1 MKLFKILSIWI
12 SFWITVR
19 LVPILALIGGWCIM
33 LYAIRIS
40 FKVLKNEK

>member
-12 SFWITVR
+12 SFWIAVR
-19 LVPILALIGGWCIM
+19 LVPILALIGEWCIM
-33 LYAIRIS
+33 LYAIKDS